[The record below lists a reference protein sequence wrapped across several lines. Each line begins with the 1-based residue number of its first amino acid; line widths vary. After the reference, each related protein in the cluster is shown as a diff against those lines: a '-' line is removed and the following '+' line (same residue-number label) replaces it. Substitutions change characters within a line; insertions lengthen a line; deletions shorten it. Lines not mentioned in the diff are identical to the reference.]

1 MSRTRPPYL
10 RTHERKRGV
19 TALVLVAMVALG
31 ACSQGSA
38 SDSDGA
44 ATSANK
50 SEKGAFP
57 ATIKHAF
64 GETTIK
70 SEPQRI
76 LTMDAESTDTALA
89 LGVVPTSIAAQ
100 DFGGDKEGYLP
111 WTRKALDAL
120 TDTPPKTDVF
130 FSETGEVD
138 FEHILDLAPD
148 VILAPYSGF
157 SKEEYERLSEIA
169 PTVPFDYK
177 PWQPSSW
184 QNMTTSVGQAL
195 GRPARAA
202 ELITEAEAKAAQVA
216 VDNPEFKDVSFIFGT
231 YMRDGETQTAIYSP
245 ADPRVKFVED
255 LGLTIAPDV
264 LAGAKK
270 DKSGSFTFGVS
281 LEELDTVNA
290 DIYIGW
296 AGEQADIDRSVNNPL
311 FAAWEPIKKGKDL
324 WFTDDR
330 LTSATMHVSVL
341 SMPWAIDELV
351 PQLTEVIA
359 RP

>member
-1 MSRTRPPYL
+1 ML
-10 RTHERKRGV
+10 
-19 TALVLVAMVALG
+19 ALT
-31 ACSQGSA
+31 ACSQGSDSE
-38 SDSDGA
+38 SDDSSS
-44 ATSANK
+44 SAGQA
-50 SEKGAFP
+50 EKGAFP
-57 ATIKHAF
+57 VTIKHAL

-120 TDTPPKTDVF
+120 VDTPPKTDVF

-138 FEHILDLAPD
+138 FEHILELAPD

-157 SKEEYERLSEIA
+157 SQEDYERLSEIA

-202 ELITEAEAKAAQVA
+202 ELIKQAEATTAQVA
-216 VDNPEFKDVSFIFGT
+216 VDHPEFKDVSFIFGT
-231 YMRDGETQTAIYSP
+231 YMREGETQTAVYSP
-245 ADPRVKFVED
+245 ADPRVKLVSD

-296 AGEQADIDRSVNNPL
+296 AGEQADIDRSVGNAL
-311 FAAWEPIKKGKDL
+311 FAQWEPIKKGKDL

-341 SMPWAIDELV
+341 SIPWTIDQLV